1 MSLLKHIL
9 SPFVEFEDD
18 KKGAAATGN
27 KPATGAPP
35 APVQNKPLAAEAKPV
50 LGAEYQQ
57 PAVMPGTDAATPPPV
72 APAPGGP
79 VTPLPE
85 HQTYF
90 EKLIE
95 EANVKNPLF
104 EGTDYKEFIDSKT
117 DIDAIQDEATRYRTA
132 FSVLKRTGLTK
143 ERLLSTGQEY
153 INIIG
158 RALNSYQSAYA
169 QQYGKDVK
177 QKEDLIQK
185 KAAEMQALND
195 KINALKGDMKKL
207 SDEISL
213 SKSKL
218 ERSKASFL
226 AAGETKQNEIQGE
239 LQKIE
244 QYF

>member
-18 KKGAAATGN
+18 KKGA
-27 KPATGAPP
+27 PATGSKPVTEAPP
-35 APVQNKPLAAEAKPV
+35 AAAKAPPAAEAKPV

-57 PAVMPGTDAATPPPV
+57 PAVVPGTDAA
-72 APAPGGP
+72 PAPPLATAAGGP
-79 VTPLPE
+79 VVPLPE

-104 EGTDYKEFIDSKT
+104 QGTDYKEFIDSKT
-117 DIDAIQDEATRYRTA
+117 DIDAISDEATRYRTA

-143 ERLLSTGQEY
+143 ERLVSTGQEY

-169 QQYGKDVK
+169 QQYGKDVR
-177 QKEDLIQK
+177 QKEELIQK
-185 KAAEMQALND
+185 KAAEMQALNE

-207 SDEISL
+207 SDEIDL

>member
-9 SPFVEFEDD
+9 SPFVEFEDE
-18 KKGAAATGN
+18 KKGAPAAGN
-27 KPATGAPP
+27 KPAKAAPP
-35 APVQNKPLAAEAKPV
+35 AAANKPPAVEAKPV

-57 PAVMPGTDAATPPPV
+57 PTVVPGSDA
-72 APAPGGP
+72 APAPPLAVSGGA

-104 EGTDYKEFIDSKT
+104 QGTDYKEFIDSKT
-117 DIDAIQDEATRYRTA
+117 DIDAISDEATRYRTA

-177 QKEDLIQK
+177 QKEQLIQQ

-195 KINALKGDMKKL
+195 KINALKVDMKKL
-207 SDEISL
+207 SDEIDL

-226 AAGETKQNEIQGE
+226 AAGETKQHEIESE

>member
-18 KKGAAATGN
+18 KKGTPAAGSKPVTGQ
-27 KPATGAPP
+27 P
-35 APVQNKPLAAEAKPV
+35 PLAAKEPPAVEAKPV

-57 PAVMPGTDAATPPPV
+57 PAVVPGTDAAP
-72 APAPGGP
+72 APLPATAPGGP
-79 VTPLPE
+79 VVPLPE

-104 EGTDYKEFIDSKT
+104 QGTDYKEFIDSKT

-177 QKEDLIQK
+177 QKEELIQK

-207 SDEISL
+207 SDEINL